1 MADKFGDL
9 YLLQDG
15 TYAPPGDCAK
25 SKDGVLRNKNSGLA
39 VCLYADGTP
48 QTLKRDAEV
57 NMNVQ
62 AAKIDVPEPEAD
74 EADAGAVF
82 HDAKADAKDQADA
95 KAKAAAP
102 PAVEVTS
109 TKTMTPK
116 AGTVIPDAKAG

>member
-1 MADKFGDL
+1 MAYKFGDL

-39 VCLYADGTP
+39 VCLYDDGTP
-48 QTLKRDAEV
+48 QTQNRDAQV

-62 AAKIDVPEPEAD
+62 AAKIDVPEPDAD
-74 EADAGAVF
+74 EAQAEAAVP
-82 HDAKADAKDQADA
+82 DAKADA

-102 PAVEVTS
+102 PAAEVTS

-116 AGTVIPDAKAG
+116 AGTAIPEAEAG